1 MGDEKE
7 SLRGKP
13 KSWSADLFGCFSNPL
28 WCFITTFLPCVTS
41 IRIGLRLGMITS
53 VVIFVIALF
62 VFSSCE
68 TMTSGF
74 ASTYNRYQRRKKLN
88 IGDEEDNEYK
98 LGIAI
103 TGLTVS
109 MVGLLLATIVIA
121 VIQFRFHLLGGGGV
135 HIFDRLLHGCS
146 SVLLKMNG
154 LEKTFL
160 KRSLIIEPTFDQT
173 SKLYRRSDHKTR
185 ESHSQNRS
193 NFGFIFLRNWNQ
205 HFNIIIPKDVL
216 YCCIDY
222 SLRMQ
227 MSNF

>member
-62 VFSSCE
+62 IFSSCE

-74 ASTYNRYQRRKKLN
+74 ASTYNRYQTRKKLN
-88 IGDEEDNEYK
+88 IGDEEDNDNK
-98 LGIAI
+98 IGIAI

-109 MVGLLLATIVIA
+109 MAGLLLAAIVIA
-121 VIQFRFHLLGGGGV
+121 VIQFRFHFFFLGGGGV
-135 HIFDRLLHGCS
+135 HIIDRLLHGCS
-146 SVLLKMNG
+146 NVLLKMNG
-154 LEKTFL
+154 LQRAFL

-173 SKLYRRSDHKTR
+173 
-185 ESHSQNRS
+185 
-193 NFGFIFLRNWNQ
+193 
-205 HFNIIIPKDVL
+205 
-216 YCCIDY
+216 
-222 SLRMQ
+222 
-227 MSNF
+227 

>member
-121 VIQFRFHLLGGGGV
+121 VIQFR
-135 HIFDRLLHGCS
+135 
-146 SVLLKMNG
+146 
-154 LEKTFL
+154 
-160 KRSLIIEPTFDQT
+160 
-173 SKLYRRSDHKTR
+173 YRRAVRLKYNLTGSDTT
-185 ESHSQNRS
+185 
-193 NFGFIFLRNWNQ
+193 
-205 HFNIIIPKDVL
+205 DVL
-216 YCCIDY
+216 FTCLCVECSLCQLNNQQDY
-222 SLRMQ
+222 EDAAEVMRR
-227 MSNF
+227 